1 MPFGLSNAPA
11 VFKALV
17 NFVFRDM
24 LNDFVFVYLDDILIF
39 SSNEQTHVQQNGSS
53 RTSSSIN
60 GLQNG
65 KL

>member
-1 MPFGLSNAPA
+1 MPFGLSNALA

-24 LNDFVFVYLDDILIF
+24 LSDFVFVYLDDILIF

-60 GLQNG
+60 GL
-65 KL
+65 